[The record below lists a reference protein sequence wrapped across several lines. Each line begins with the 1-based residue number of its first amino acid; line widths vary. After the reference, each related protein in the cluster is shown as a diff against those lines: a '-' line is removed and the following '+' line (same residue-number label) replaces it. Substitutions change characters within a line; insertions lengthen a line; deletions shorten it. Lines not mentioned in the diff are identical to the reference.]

1 MTEYPPSQNKRGYYS
16 REVAALSGM
25 NLKRVNEIVRAGI
38 IVPSIRKAPR
48 MGMPSLW
55 SRSDIDAVKKISD
68 ALKRIEMIQQST
80 GVKFRVAPTNP
91 LLKSALMK
99 IGIARK
105 RDIVITGPKGSS
117 MLGPAATLV
126 SAIHKV
132 GTPVLVLSIAT

>member
-80 GVKFRVAPTNP
+80 GVKFRVDCW
-91 LLKSALMK
+91 
-99 IGIARK
+99 II
-105 RDIVITGPKGSS
+105 
-117 MLGPAATLV
+117 
-126 SAIHKV
+126 
-132 GTPVLVLSIAT
+132 SIRFRASEI